1 MWNRATLKE
10 RGHSALKRN
19 YWKCIIA
26 AFIVMLLTGSF
37 NSGRNSSQQEQPAL
51 YSSGQTLSGYTDNEN
66 LNEDVFTEDGVYTD
80 ASGTEYYFNDSSAI
94 PANRW
99 SQVPSRITSSIAGF
113 FLPVLNMGR
122 SFLVGLFPLVAGVAI
137 AASILLGIFVFSL
150 FEVGGAKFFVEN
162 AGQPALVREL
172 LCGFTN
178 GHYGNTVLTLF
189 LRSLFTFLW
198 SLLLIVPGIIKHYEY
213 CMIPYLLADH
223 PELSHD
229 EAFAIS
235 KSMMDGNKLDV
246 FVLDLSFIGWQ
257 ILSGL
262 TFGILGIFFV
272 NPYIYATKAELYLAL
287 KRD

>member
-1 MWNRATLKE
+1 MWNRASLKE
-10 RGHSALKRN
+10 RGRAALRRN

-51 YSSGQTLSGYTDNEN
+51 YSSNQYVDDTDLTE
-66 LNEDVFTEDGVYTD
+66 EFSSEDGVYTD
-80 ASGTEYYFNDSSAI
+80 ASGTKYYFNDSTPFSEN
-94 PANRW
+94 PRFRT
-99 SQVPSRITSSIAGF
+99 PSRITFSIAGF
-113 FLPVLNMGR
+113 FLPFLNMGR
-122 SFLVGLFPLVAGVAI
+122 SFLVGLLPLVAGVAI
-137 AASILLGIFVFSL
+137 AASILLSIFVFSL
-150 FEVGGAKFFVEN
+150 FEVGGAKFFVAN
-162 AGQPALVREL
+162 AGQPAQVREL

-235 KSMMDGNKLDV
+235 KSMMDGNKMDV

-262 TFGILGIFFV
+262 TFGILGIFYV